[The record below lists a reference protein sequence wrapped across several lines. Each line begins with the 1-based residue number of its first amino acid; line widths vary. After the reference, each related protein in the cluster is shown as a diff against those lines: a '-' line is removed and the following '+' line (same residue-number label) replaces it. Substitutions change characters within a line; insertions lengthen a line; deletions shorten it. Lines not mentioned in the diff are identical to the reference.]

1 MYYWHAEKRLACW
14 DCFVKNDWPTNKM
27 IVVNPDAVEEYCNR
41 ILQIIVELRGKAKEI
56 AIKVKSY
63 NDKSATFTGS

>member
-1 MYYWHAEKRLACW
+1 
-14 DCFVKNDWPTNKM
+14 M